1 MTVCFSVDQPLENS
15 SAFSSEWENWQSLE
29 KGWKSI
35 QTRLANPLSSS
46 NHHTTGWLLV
56 SIEDFL
62 HWVKCCGVFQSYSP
76 FLSRHTVENSI
87 FLYHS
92 DFTWIQFWGYL
103 KCKISHLNIFWGSE
117 FWFSG
122 IFPLFGMLKLTKRT
136 KFTAHKMAVFA
147 LQKSSKL
154 ISRKIWVMEKS
165 WNFHTVRD

>member
-1 MTVCFSVDQPLENS
+1 MFFCRSTIGKFFRILERMGKLAVLRKRVKINTNKTCQPPI
-15 SAFSSEWENWQSLE
+15 FF
-29 KGWKSI
+29 
-35 QTRLANPLSSS
+35 
-46 NHHTTGWLLV
+46 NHHTGWLLV

-136 KFTAHKMAVFA
+136 KFTAHKMAKKAVFA

-154 ISRKIWVMEKS
+154 ISRKIWMIEK
-165 WNFHTVRD
+165 F